1 MKEYHSK
8 SHWQKLH
15 AGAKL
20 WHSWLRPIFSETAH
34 QPLFVVRPTNTK
46 NRFGPKS
53 HCNDWTGSTTCG
65 CYYLHDGGCTKVLL
79 QQYPCVNWQVT
90 VNGSTR
96 HGRNFSEKCSEC
108 NHILLCGTC
117 YPSGPKLTR
126 QKRNLYTTVPVGRQI
141 LVLQCYGQFE
151 LRFSDVCHGLRR
163 HSTHRKRAMHVHHEI
178 HLSLIELFSVKKS
191 ASFGSRRHN

>member
-20 WHSWLRPIFSETAH
+20 WHSRLRPIFSETAH
-34 QPLFVVRPTNTK
+34 QPLFVARPTNTK

-53 HCNDWTGSTTCG
+53 LCNDWT
-65 CYYLHDGGCTKVLL
+65 
-79 QQYPCVNWQVT
+79 CVNWQVT

-96 HGRNFSEKCSEC
+96 HGRNFSEKCSV
-108 NHILLCGTC
+108 NAITYYSVALAST
-117 YPSGPKLTR
+117 PSGPKLTR
-126 QKRNLYTTVPVGRQI
+126 QKRNLYTTVTVGRQI

-163 HSTHRKRAMHVHHEI
+163 PSQTLPKRRIDTTLNLRLAGGTREGI
-178 HLSLIELFSVKKS
+178 KWYTWL
-191 ASFGSRRHN
+191 N